1 MSVYRPF
8 KGGQWLY
15 FPVRP
20 SARLVWFLLQRM
32 GNQQQSRPFRVIA
45 PKLGPVSI
53 LLLYPNYLV
62 SVGDT
67 ITVRGSGFTP
77 TGNTVQI
84 GSAVVENLSSPDRH
98 TIKVQAPAAG
108 ELGFIPG
115 MKIYSATVTSAS
127 GQTNSIS
134 FADR

>member
-1 MSVYRPF
+1 M
-8 KGGQWLY
+8 
-15 FPVRP
+15 
-20 SARLVWFLLQRM
+20 
-32 GNQQQSRPFRVIA
+32 VIA
-45 PKLGPVSI
+45 PKLGAVSI
-53 LLLYPNYLV
+53 LLLYPNYLA

-108 ELGFIPG
+108 ELSFIPG

-127 GQTNSIS
+127 GQSNSIS

>member
-1 MSVYRPF
+1 
-8 KGGQWLY
+8 
-15 FPVRP
+15 
-20 SARLVWFLLQRM
+20 M

-77 TGNTVQI
+77 TENTVQI
-84 GSAVVENLSSPDRH
+84 GSAVVENLSSPDGH
-98 TIKVQAPAAG
+98 MITFQAPAAAG
-108 ELGFIPG
+108 LSFVHGI
-115 MKIYSATVTSAS
+115 KIYSATVTNAN
-127 GQTNSIS
+127 GQSNSIS
-134 FADR
+134 FGYR